1 MAEQELNIGGVKV
14 KAGGK
19 IGKIFLYSTVIVSI
33 IGGLY
38 GGFEVYKDYQ
48 DMKVKIGNYVAPDL
62 SSMKEKIAVMEEQV
76 VSAQGYTR
84 DIKIDLKKD
93 IQRIELRTESTERR
107 VKDTQHATDS
117 TLREVEIVNRESE
130 KDTRDR
136 MREAEDRIEASMAR
150 LEKKLKEQLEE
161 ALTNPLNNINK

>member
-19 IGKIFLYSTVIVSI
+19 IGKIFLYATAVASIV
-33 IGGLY
+33 GGLY

-48 DMKVKIGNYVAPDL
+48 DMKAKIGSYVAPDL
-62 SSMKEKIAVMEEQV
+62 SSMKEKISVMEEQV

-117 TLREVEIVNRESE
+117 TLRDVEIVNRESE

-136 MREAEDRIEASMAR
+136 RR
-150 LEKKLKEQLEE
+150 
-161 ALTNPLNNINK
+161 

>member
-1 MAEQELNIGGVKV
+1 MTDQELNIGGVKV

-19 IGKIFLYSTVIVSI
+19 AGKIFLYATLATSIV
-33 IGGLY
+33 GGLY

-48 DMKVKIGNYVAPDL
+48 DMKAKIESYVAPDL
-62 SSMKEKIAVMEEQV
+62 SSMREKIAVMEEQV

-161 ALTNPLNNINK
+161 ALTNPLNNMNK

>member
-1 MAEQELNIGGVKV
+1 MADQELNIGGVKV

-19 IGKIFLYSTVIVSI
+19 AGKIFLYATLVTSVV
-33 IGGLY
+33 GGLY

-48 DMKVKIGNYVAPDL
+48 DMKVKIESYVAPDL

-84 DIKIDLKKD
+84 DIKMDLKKD
-93 IQRIELRTESTERR
+93 IQRIEIRTESTERR
-107 VKDTQHATDS
+107 VKETQRATDT

-136 MREAEDRIEASMAR
+136 MREVEDRIDATMER
-150 LEKKLKEQLEE
+150 LEKKLGAQLEE
-161 ALTNPLNNINK
+161 ALTNPLNNIKD

>member
-1 MAEQELNIGGVKV
+1 MTDQELNIGGVKV

-19 IGKIFLYSTVIVSI
+19 AGKIFLYATLATSIV
-33 IGGLY
+33 GGLY

-48 DMKVKIGNYVAPDL
+48 DMKAKIESYVAPDL
-62 SSMKEKIAVMEEQV
+62 SSMREKIAVMEEQV

-84 DIKIDLKKD
+84 DIKMDLKKD
-93 IQRIELRTESTERR
+93 IQRIEVRTESTERR
-107 VKDTQHATDS
+107 VKETQRATDT
-117 TLREVEIVNRESE
+117 TLREVEIVSRESE

-136 MREAEDRIEASMAR
+136 MREVEDRIDASMGR

-161 ALTNPLNNINK
+161 ALTNPLNNMNK